1 MFTARS
7 YGMEPGQFMQ
17 QLQQA
22 NQLPNL
28 FADVRRGKALAMAIC
43 NVSVED
49 TDGNSVDPK
58 DYFGEEENTEGAEG
72 AEAQESTE
80 EK

>member
-1 MFTARS
+1 
-7 YGMEPGQFMQ
+7 MQ

-43 NVSVED
+43 NVQVED
-49 TDGNSVDPK
+49 TDGNAVDPK
-58 DYFGEEENTEGAEG
+58 DYFGEEENAEG
-72 AEAQESTE
+72 AEAADNAAATQENSE